1 MNQKLKNAARAG
13 YALLVC
19 AMLCVPGTVLVLHSH
34 NSDADETENAENRVL
49 AEFPQL
55 HLEDGSLNK
64 EVTTQFESWFSEHFG
79 LRGNLVTAYSD
90 LTRKLFGVSTE
101 KDVIIGTDD
110 WLYYTPSVP
119 DATGVRTLSDTE
131 IRHMVHNLSLVN
143 SYAASKGTKLFFA
156 PAPNKASIYPEH
168 LPKRYLHT
176 GEKNN
181 LDAFC
186 EELSKTDIAICDWRS
201 GLRNAAAQ
209 PNAYQLYHK
218 TDTHWNG
225 DGAMLGYQMLMQSAG
240 LDDLGFPQADR
251 TETTDWE
258 GDLWTMLSPS
268 RKNPDQNAV
277 YAVPQ
282 TYETRGRM
290 RSIDDLMIQTDC
302 AGREGTLLMFR
313 DSFGRSLIPLL
324 AERFASCCFY
334 RASAVPVDSL
344 EAAPADFLV
353 YELVERNLEQLI
365 KYAPRMPAP
374 PAELPTEPQ
383 PIADLSPMQISMK
396 SDPVYLHCCGL
407 FDSQYSQ
414 TETVWVRL
422 CSADTQQTFE
432 AFRCCE
438 PDILGLDKHC
448 ANGFSLYIPLAS
460 VPENAKIQV
469 ITQTSDGLVL
479 LGESQV
485 DTGT

>member
-1 MNQKLKNAARAG
+1 MNQKIKNAARVG

-19 AMLCVPGTVLVLHSH
+19 AVLCVPGTVLAMHSR
-34 NSDADETENAENRVL
+34 NSDPAETENAENRVL
-49 AEFPQL
+49 AEFPPL

-64 EVTTQFESWFSEHFG
+64 DVTMQFEAWFSEHFG
-79 LRGNLVTAYSD
+79 LRSNLVTAYGD
-90 LTRKLFGVSTE
+90 LTRKLFGVSAE
-101 KDVIIGTDD
+101 KDVIIGSDD

-119 DATGVRTLSDTE
+119 DATGVQTLSDTE
-131 IRHMVHNLSLVN
+131 IRLMVHNLELVN
-143 SYAASKGTKLFFA
+143 RYAAAKDTKLIFA

-186 EELSKTDIAICDWRS
+186 EEIRKTDITLCDWRS

-209 PNAYQLYHK
+209 TDARQLYHK

-240 LDDLGFPQADR
+240 LDDLGFSQAAR

-277 YAVPQ
+277 YAIPQ
-282 TYETRGRM
+282 TYETRGHM

-313 DSFGRSLIPLL
+313 DSFGRALIPLL
-324 AERFASCCFY
+324 AERFASCSFY
-334 RASAVPVDSL
+334 RASAVPVDQL
-344 EAAPADFLV
+344 ESAPTDFLV

-374 PAELPTEPQ
+374 AAELPTEPQ
-383 PIADLSPMQISMK
+383 PIADLTQLRLSTNR
-396 SDPVYLHCCGL
+396 DPVYLHCCGL
-407 FDSQYSQ
+407 FDKQFSEAESVY
-414 TETVWVRL
+414 VRL
-422 CSADTQQTFE
+422 CGADTQQCFE

-438 PDILGLDKHC
+438 PDILGLDTHC
-448 ANGFSLYIPLAS
+448 ANGFSLYIPLGS

-469 ITQTSDGLVL
+469 IAKSSEGYVL
-479 LGESQV
+479 LGETQAEA
-485 DTGT
+485 GT